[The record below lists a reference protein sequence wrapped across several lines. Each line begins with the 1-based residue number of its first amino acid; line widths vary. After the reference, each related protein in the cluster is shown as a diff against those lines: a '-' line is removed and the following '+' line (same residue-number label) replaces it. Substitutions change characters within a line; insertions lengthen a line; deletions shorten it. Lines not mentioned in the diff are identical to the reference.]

1 MMSLAGV
8 GAVGYGTD
16 GSTVVMGIDLGA
28 ALLWML
34 SYKSGLGWC
43 VSSGLPSYAV
53 ATGAAAGAG
62 RARVPSS
69 LVSLRRLLEV
79 LRPST
84 VAARAIR
91 IWKSMHYFLL
101 ASYFAV
107 LCPVFGLLLENRES
121 DSVEDAVGRN
131 AWLDC
136 GDMLCLSVA

>member
-8 GAVGYGTD
+8 GAVGHGTD

-34 SYKSGLGWC
+34 SYKSGLAWC
-43 VSSGLPSYAV
+43 VSSGLPSYAM
-53 ATGAAAGAG
+53 ASGAAAGAG

-84 VAARAIR
+84 VAACAVRT
-91 IWKSMHYFLL
+91 WKSVHYFLL

-107 LCPVFGLLLENRES
+107 LCPVFGLLLEHRES
-121 DSVEDAVGRN
+121 DSVEDGVGRN